1 MKWVMHSRDGGRF
14 VCQLLAASLQQ
25 VGHRAG
31 SGLRAAIVDREA
43 YQLHSFWGHKTNSNQ
58 LFRRR
63 STTPNYIT
71 RVVFLLRVY
80 IKKTT
85 YNLPNHTLPLIR
97 LEVPAMRFTWL
108 LDCLCR
114 AYGAFPTQ
122 NAVKAQLSD
131 PLGLTGSGAVS
142 PKVQPKGPVE
152 CQQVFN
158 GQTCLVNTAHNYH
171 THIHLSKEICLI

>member
-122 NAVKAQLSD
+122 NAVKAQLSILWD
-131 PLGLTGSGAVS
+131 SQDLEWYLPKYSPRALWNVS
-142 PKVQPKGPVE
+142 RYSTAKPVW
-152 CQQVFN
+152 
-158 GQTCLVNTAHNYH
+158 
-171 THIHLSKEICLI
+171 